1 MFILTGGIGCGKS
14 VVSQVLRVM
23 GYTVY
28 DCDSEARRLMHSDPD
43 LRAALC
49 GAFGQEV
56 YGADGRLNKRYL
68 SDIIFADPEQ
78 LKRVNALVHPAVA
91 ADVLRA
97 ERELKAVQDGPL
109 FVETA
114 IYYEA
119 GFGSLITP
127 EQVWCVAAPL
137 ELRIARA
144 MWRDHA
150 PREAILARID
160 SQLAQEEKVARADA
174 VIWNDAQ
181 HSVIEQVNELIA
193 TNGL

>member
-1 MFILTGGIGCGKS
+1 MFVLTGGIGCGKS

-23 GYTVY
+23 GFTVY
-28 DCDSEARRLMHSDPD
+28 DCDSEARRLMHCDPG
-43 LRAALC
+43 LRAALQE
-49 GAFGQEV
+49 AFGPQV

-68 SDIIFADPEQ
+68 SDIIFADPAQ
-78 LKRVNALVHPAVA
+78 LQRVNALVHPAVA

-97 ERELKAVQDGPL
+97 ERELKAVQDSTL

-119 GFGSLITP
+119 GFGTLITP
-127 EQVWCVAAPL
+127 EQVWCVAAPP
-137 ELRIARA
+137 ELRIERA

-160 SQLAQEEKVARADA
+160 SQLPQEEKVARADA
-174 VIWNDAQ
+174 VIWNDER
-181 HSVIEQVNELIA
+181 HSVIEQLNQLIA
-193 TNGL
+193 ANNL